1 MSFELTCPKCGAHS
15 GPSVGTCPYC
25 KTILSSGT
33 AAGGAAPPSAPEMIA
48 VKKYF
53 DSGTIDQALTL
64 ASAAETHATELLKN
78 RDFLILYSRILIE
91 TEAPACKIRAIL
103 NQVLL
108 KNPEDQDAVDYL
120 AILDAKMNFTA
131 HENSDGENKLTEI
144 LKRRKDLDLA
154 YFVFGAHLFWERAE
168 TQTSVRHL
176 DAAILL
182 RPNFLRAWGCLG
194 AIYKKIGNEPL
205 AVKAF
210 QNCLRLETEP
220 GMRQYFTNLLA
231 KH

>member
-25 KTILSSGT
+25 KTIMS
-33 AAGGAAPPSAPEMIA
+33 AAAQNGAPMAPEMVA
-48 VKKYF
+48 VQRYF
-53 DSGTIDQALTL
+53 DSGSIDQALTL
-64 ASAAETHATELLKN
+64 ASAAETHAPELLKN
-78 RDFLILYSRILIE
+78 REFQVLYSRILIE

-108 KNPEDQDAVDYL
+108 KSPNDADATDYL
-120 AILDAKMNFTA
+120 GILDAKMNFTA
-131 HENSDGENKLTEI
+131 HESSGGESRLTEI

-168 TQTSVRHL
+168 TQMSVRHL
-176 DAAILL
+176 DAAIRL

-194 AIYKKIGNEPL
+194 AIHRQIGNEPL
-205 AVKAF
+205 AQKAF

-220 GMRQYFTNLLA
+220 GMRKYFQELMA